1 MPRRSAQGSGSPDG
15 GPVGIMDTAP
25 DTAEESLDLRPSA
38 SVSPEN
44 INVFVGGVSDGAPG
58 LRLASLAG
66 RTVGE
71 AIALSVQAWVRNLA
85 YDKEVWVDVRILGA
99 NDEVLGTETLALQY
113 QEPAEGGGDFFSVGA
128 AVPSPR
134 PGVEVPTA
142 STLEYRLYSRM
153 DGQLFTDGILH
164 RHEVAPAIPAPGT
177 STTAE
182 AAAKPAG
189 KKAAAPKARARAAS
203 GEKPAAAPKPRK
215 PKTPKA

>member
-1 MPRRSAQGSGSPDG
+1 MSPGMSRASSAFESSIHRLRICRYTSGPPSQPRRRRMGSPDG

-85 YDKEVWVDVRILGA
+85 YDKEVWVD
-99 NDEVLGTETLALQY
+99 
-113 QEPAEGGGDFFSVGA
+113 
-128 AVPSPR
+128 
-134 PGVEVPTA
+134 
-142 STLEYRLYSRM
+142 
-153 DGQLFTDGILH
+153 
-164 RHEVAPAIPAPGT
+164 
-177 STTAE
+177 
-182 AAAKPAG
+182 
-189 KKAAAPKARARAAS
+189 
-203 GEKPAAAPKPRK
+203 
-215 PKTPKA
+215 